1 MLSVDPM
8 SVWKIRSL
16 ALVVVCVALPSCGAG
31 RSTAGPPAVMVHVT
45 ERDFHIGTSAQRVHA
60 GAVDLSV
67 HNQGPD
73 DHELVVVPEHPGT
86 PLPMRA
92 DGVTLNEERLL
103 PVTIQP
109 HLEPGRPGSTRE
121 LRLHLTPGRY
131 VLFCNMAGH
140 YLSGMHTQLVVSR

>member
-1 MLSVDPM
+1 ML
-8 SVWKIRSL
+8 VWKIRSL
-16 ALVVVCVALPSCGAG
+16 ALVVVCVLLSGCGG
-31 RSTAGPPAVMVHVT
+31 DRPAASPGAATVRVT
-45 ERDFHIGTSAQRVHA
+45 ERDFHIATSVQHVRA

-73 DHELVVVPEHPGT
+73 DHELIVVREHPGKQ
-86 PLPMRA
+86 LPMRT

-103 PVTIQP
+103 PATIQP

-140 YLSGMHTQLVVSR
+140 YLGGMHTELVVSR